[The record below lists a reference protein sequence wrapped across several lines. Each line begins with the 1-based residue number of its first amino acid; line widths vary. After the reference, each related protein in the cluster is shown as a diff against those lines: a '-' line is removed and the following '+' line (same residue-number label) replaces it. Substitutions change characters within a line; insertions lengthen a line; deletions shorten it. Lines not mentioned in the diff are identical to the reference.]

1 MYSEENDK
9 IIYLKG
15 LQKGLTMLN
24 NNNPNV
30 QQELNKINTMI
41 YKLEH
46 EKEHEKE
53 QNQNQ
58 IQNQIQNQNTFK
70 SNLDINYKEEK
81 INKYKNYLQFLEF
94 RKSKIEK
101 SIQEQVYNHTINI
114 DKLNKNLSKTIINIE
129 KYSKLLNEINE
140 NNSKTEEKLIN
151 ENNSKTKN
159 HEELNIGIKDF
170 ITTEA
175 EELNKHVLIP
185 VEQPIENNINE
196 TEKNELKDVLGNI
209 MNNLNS

>member
-1 MYSEENDK
+1 MYSKENDK

-41 YKLEH
+41 YNLEQ
-46 EKEHEKE
+46 EQEKE

-58 IQNQIQNQNTFK
+58 NTFK
-70 SNLDINYKEEK
+70 SSLEINYKEEK

-114 DKLNKNLSKTIINIE
+114 DKLNKNLSKTVINIE
-129 KYSKLLNEINE
+129 KYSKLLNEINKTDF
-140 NNSKTEEKLIN
+140 KTEEKLKDES
-151 ENNSKTKN
+151 EN
-159 HEELNIGIKDF
+159 HVELNVGIKDF
-170 ITTEA
+170 ISSEE

-185 VEQPIENNINE
+185 VEPPTENNITE
-196 TEKNELKDVLGNI
+196 TEKNELMDVLSNI

>member
-1 MYSEENDK
+1 MYSKENDK

-41 YKLEH
+41 YNLEQEQ
-46 EKEHEKE
+46 EKD
-53 QNQNQ
+53 
-58 IQNQIQNQNTFK
+58 QNQNTFK
-70 SNLDINYKEEK
+70 SNLEINYKEEK

-114 DKLNKNLSKTIINIE
+114 DKLNKNLSKTVINIE
-129 KYSKLLNEINE
+129 KYSKLLNEINKTDF
-140 NNSKTEEKLIN
+140 KTEEKLKDES
-151 ENNSKTKN
+151 EN
-159 HEELNIGIKDF
+159 HVELNVGIKDF
-170 ITTEA
+170 ISAEE

-185 VEQPIENNINE
+185 VEPPTENNITE
-196 TEKNELKDVLGNI
+196 TEKNELMDVLSNI

>member
-1 MYSEENDK
+1 MYSKENDK

-41 YKLEH
+41 YNLEQ
-46 EKEHEKE
+46 E
-53 QNQNQ
+53 QNR
-58 IQNQIQNQNTFK
+58 NQNTFK
-70 SNLDINYKEEK
+70 SSLEINYKEEK

-114 DKLNKNLSKTIINIE
+114 DKLNKNLSKTVINIE
-129 KYSKLLNEINE
+129 KYSKLLNEINKTDF
-140 NNSKTEEKLIN
+140 KTEEKLKDES
-151 ENNSKTKN
+151 EN
-159 HEELNIGIKDF
+159 HVELDVGIKDF
-170 ITTEA
+170 ISAEE

-185 VEQPIENNINE
+185 VEPPTENNITE
-196 TEKNELKDVLGNI
+196 TEKKTN
-209 MNNLNS
+209 

>member
-41 YKLEH
+41 YKL
-46 EKEHEKE
+46 EHEKE

-151 ENNSKTKN
+151 ENNSKTEN

-196 TEKNELKDVLGNI
+196 IEKNELKDVLGNI

>member
-1 MYSEENDK
+1 MYSKDNDK

-15 LQKGLTMLN
+15 LQKGLTILN
-24 NNNPNV
+24 NNDPNI
-30 QQELNKINTMI
+30 QQELNKINTII
-41 YKLEH
+41 YNLEQ
-46 EKEHEKE
+46 E
-53 QNQNQ
+53 QEQVQ
-58 IQNQIQNQNTFK
+58 EQNTFK
-70 SNLDINYKEEK
+70 SSLEINYKEEK

-114 DKLNKNLSKTIINIE
+114 DKLNKNLSKTVINIE

-140 NNSKTEEKLIN
+140 TDLKTEEKLKDETGLKTEEKLIN
-151 ENNSKTKN
+151 KNNLKNEN
-159 HEELNIGIKDF
+159 HVELNVGIKDF
-170 ITTEA
+170 ISTEE

-185 VEQPIENNINE
+185 VEPPTENNITK
-196 TEKNELKDVLGNI
+196 TEKNELIDVLNNI